1 MTSLTLYP
9 LQVGDE
15 EEELKIEE
23 EGEFDDKLEDELS
36 YHMKEVTI
44 DEGSVGLEKE
54 QENKAVTSL
63 IVETTPEEIREDID
77 TGRHISSGDSEETD
91 SCSDKEV
98 SYGDMKKRVIRS
110 ALRKRH
116 SQLRQS
122 ARKSHKKLPTSTG
135 RRGHKNN
142 RLKVKQALSDW

>member
-44 DEGSVGLEKE
+44 DEGSVGLEEE

-63 IVETTPEEIREDID
+63 ILETTSEEIREDID
-77 TGRHISSGDSEETD
+77 TGRHISSDSEETD
-91 SCSDKEV
+91 SCSDEEV
-98 SYGDMKKRVIRS
+98 SYGDMKKRVMRS
-110 ALRKRH
+110 TLRKRH

-122 ARKSHKKLPTSTG
+122 ARKAHKKLPTSTG